1 MARPKRGTTTKLPKE
16 AQRKVEEAIIEGR
29 PVNGD
34 LIAEELKAN
43 GFSVSGSTVWRHAV
57 RFREKVQAT
66 KDAVDR
72 AKIITAAVDGAPGAL
87 SEAVVAMVQTELF
100 DVLVAIEAAS
110 YEDDP
115 EKRLK
120 ILSMAAN
127 TISDLTRASTALR
140 KYQEEVRASI
150 STAISSA
157 EQIAMNRGMTVEV
170 WGEIRREFL
179 GIQGP

>member
-1 MARPKRGTTTKLPKE
+1 MARPKPIPKI
-16 AQRKVEEAIIEGR
+16 AQQRVEEAVI
-29 PVNGD
+29 NGEP
-34 LIAEELKAN
+34 ICGEIVAEEMKSLGYDTSKSA
-43 GFSVSGSTVWRHAV
+43 VYRHAV

-72 AKIITAAVDGAPGAL
+72 AKILAAAVDNAPGAL

-100 DVLVAIEAAS
+100 DVLVEIEKSAD
-110 YEDDP
+110 EDDP

-140 KYQEEVRASI
+140 KYQEEVRASLA
-150 STAISSA
+150 SASASA
-157 EQIAMNRGMTVEV
+157 EQIAMNRGMTVET
-170 WGEIRREFL
+170 WTEIRREFL
-179 GIQGP
+179 GILPP